1 MVQLSP
7 EESLLLLSCRVL
19 LGKSDD
25 AVLTSLVQSG
35 PDWSFVLWRA
45 ETYQT
50 LPLLHYHLQR
60 LGLEDAVPDEVRGY
74 LRNWTTVS
82 QARSRE
88 QFRELGRVVAAL
100 QRLGIDHYV
109 MKGAA
114 IAASVYPDPLLRAMQ
129 DLDIM
134 ILPRDAWRVQREIYR
149 LGYKHGVFDPKN
161 GRFTPIFKPITPQS
175 LRSKHALHS
184 VTRTVR
190 IAAPIAPT
198 LLPEAWR
205 RRQLKSFS
213 NSDGTLTVPV
223 FIDFHV
229 SLSPG
234 MALADVWRGASA
246 ENLLGQQVKLQS
258 PTAMLWFSAARLYH
272 EAFQHGTLKLQMFGD
287 IDAILRV
294 HHDRIDWAELL
305 VMVKKYKIEPALFYV
320 LSQAQRLYGS
330 PMPAGALEL
339 LEPSQTKAPAEHDW
353 GDILP
358 KLLSR
363 PLVNDFEFA

>member
-1 MVQLSP
+1 MVQLSN
-7 EESLLLLSCRVL
+7 EESPSLLTCRVAL
-19 LGKSDD
+19 DRAED
-25 AVLTSLVQSG
+25 ADLAALVRAE

-50 LPLLHYHLQR
+50 LPLILFHLQR
-60 LGLEDAVPDEVRGY
+60 LKLEDAVPEVVRVY
-74 LRNWTTVS
+74 LQNWTAVS

-88 QFRELGRVVAAL
+88 QFRELGRVVSAL
-100 QRLGIDHYV
+100 QRLGIDHFL

-114 IAASVYPDPLLRAMQ
+114 IASSVYPDPLLRPMQ

-134 ILPRDAWRVQREIYR
+134 IPPRDAWRVQRAIYR
-149 LGYKHGVFDPKN
+149 LGYKHGVFDSKN
-161 GRFTPIFKPITPQS
+161 GRFTPLFKKITPYS

-190 IAAPIAPT
+190 IPAPVPSP
-198 LLPEAWR
+198 LLPAAWR
-205 RRQLKSFS
+205 KRQLKSFP
-213 NSDGTLTVPV
+213 NDDGTLTVPI

-234 MALADVWRGASA
+234 MSVFDVWRGARA
-246 ENLLGQQVKLQS
+246 QDVLGQQVKLQS

-294 HHDRIDWAELL
+294 HQNEIDWAELL

-320 LSQAQRLYGS
+320 LSQAQRLYRS
-330 PMPAGALEL
+330 PLPSGALTL
-339 LEPSQTKAPAEHDW
+339 LQPSQLKAPAEHDW
-353 GDILP
+353 GDIVP

-363 PLVNDFEFA
+363 PLVNEFEFA